1 MFREYYLE
9 KASVIL
15 RKHLR
20 TAYHYFLCKELFLF
34 NYHAPVDLL
43 CVENKGWGGAHG
55 FVSFLHLRLPT
66 LRQIHVQTILAKCL
80 KSNPLITETKM
91 EYKRNL
97 LPYDLLLC

>member
-1 MFREYYLE
+1 M
-9 KASVIL
+9 
-15 RKHLR
+15 
-20 TAYHYFLCKELFLF
+20 
-34 NYHAPVDLL
+34 
-43 CVENKGWGGAHG
+43 GGAHG